1 MHGLGSDRRNNLN
14 RVLGWSAFTA
24 VAVTVVVYLLN
35 YPLAKY
41 DLFVRVASL
50 ISRLGDWLTPQRE

>member
-1 MHGLGSDRRNNLN
+1 MN